1 MFLLKFSVYIFRLV
15 CNFSINNLV
24 IVYEVFIIEFLN
36 DVILVD
42 GWVNLDYSNDKV
54 VIIVC
59 DRSLVCVSVI
69 RYNIYKFS
77 VRWVWERFLFN
88 NIEVICMI

>member
-1 MFLLKFSVYIFRLV
+1 M
-15 CNFSINNLV
+15 
-24 IVYEVFIIEFLN
+24 
-36 DVILVD
+36 D